1 MVKISSG
8 SYDLNTW
15 LHGGYDSDIITV
27 IYGDSGTGK
36 TNFCL
41 TSAYSQTKKGKKVL
55 IIDTEGGYSTE
66 RMRQLSK
73 DKEEYE
79 KLIQNII
86 LLKPTNFKEQ
96 KDAFEELLKHIKKD
110 NNIGLIIVDGATM
123 LYRIDFAEA
132 KKKGEKEITEL
143 NAELAKQM
151 RTLSEIARKINIP
164 IIITNQVYRFEDEKR
179 MVGGDILR
187 YWGKCHIE
195 LENQSGKRTA
205 YLRKHRSLPEKTMQ
219 FQIYDGGIR
228 KKGWI

>member
-1 MVKISSG
+1 METPEQEKLISA
-8 SYDLNTW
+8 
-15 LHGGYDSDIITV
+15 LHLPV
-27 IYGDSGTGK
+27 LK
-36 TNFCL
+36 
-41 TSAYSQTKKGKKVL
+41 QKKKERY

-96 KDAFEELLKHIKKD
+96 KEAFEELLKHIKKD

-132 KKKGEKEITEL
+132 RKKGEKEISEL

-151 RTLSEIARKINIP
+151 RTLSEISRKINIP

-205 YLRKHRSLPEKTMQ
+205 YLRKHRSLPEKAMQ

>member
-1 MVKISSG
+1 MTKISAG

-41 TSAYSQTKKGKKVL
+41 TSACSQAKKERKVL

-96 KDAFEELLKHIKKD
+96 KEAFEELLKHIKKD

-132 KKKGEKEITEL
+132 RKKGEKEITEL

-151 RTLSEIARKINIP
+151 RTLSEISRKINIP

-205 YLRKHRSLPEKTMQ
+205 YLRKHRSLPEKAMQ